1 MITRALAFTLA
12 SILAASATACGTK
25 SEAAGSG
32 SADVPS
38 AADTFA
44 ERSEREVDD
53 ALAAAKDRARREG
66 KHVLLEFVAPW
77 CADCREV
84 AKIARQEPAAS
95 VLREKY
101 VVVPV
106 NVGRFD
112 RHKAL
117 LQEHGVKVIAALVVL
132 DADGNRLAR
141 TTLEPISKKDTLTP
155 EELAAWLRS
164 PSGS

>member
-1 MITRALAFTLA
+1 MRPSVRALGL
-12 SILAASATACGTK
+12 ILMMLGAAACGDSSDPK
-25 SEAAGSG
+25 GL
-32 SADVPS
+32 S
-38 AADTFA
+38 AAETFQ
-44 ERSEREVDD
+44 ERSDAEVDQ
-53 ALAAAKDRARREG
+53 AITAAKEQAGREG

-95 VLREKY
+95 VLRDRY
-101 VVVPV
+101 VVVPI

-117 LQEHGVKVIAALVVL
+117 LQEHEVKVIAALVVL
-132 DADGNRLAR
+132 DAGGKRVAK
-141 TTLEPISKKDTLTP
+141 TTLEPISKKDALTP

-164 PSGS
+164 PGS

>member
-1 MITRALAFTLA
+1 MRVAAFVLA
-12 SILAASATACGTK
+12 SLLALGAASCDTK
-25 SEAAGSG
+25 AAPSENDAAS
-32 SADVPS
+32 V
-38 AADTFA
+38 FR
-44 ERSEREVDD
+44 ERSEEEVTA
-53 ALAAAKDRARREG
+53 ALAAAKEQARREG

-84 AKIARQEPAAS
+84 VKIARQEPAAS

-101 VVVPV
+101 VLVPI

-117 LQEHGVKVIAALVVL
+117 VAEHGVKVIAALVVL
-132 DADGNRLAR
+132 DADGHRVAK
-141 TTLEPISKKDTLTP
+141 TTLEPISTKDALTP
-155 EELAAWLRS
+155 EELAAWLRA